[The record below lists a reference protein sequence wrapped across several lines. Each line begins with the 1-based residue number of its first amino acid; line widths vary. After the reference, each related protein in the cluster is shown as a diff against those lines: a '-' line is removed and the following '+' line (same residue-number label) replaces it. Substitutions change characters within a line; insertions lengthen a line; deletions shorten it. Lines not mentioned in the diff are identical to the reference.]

1 MEPGLSFT
9 RSLSARILLS
19 AVLALPCLYA
29 QAPGQPGLSP
39 PGLKP
44 LGGNNYRITTQTL
57 VPHGDQIR
65 NNDWPPCN
73 APANDLLSKAAAG
86 LAQGVV
92 ANPALALL
100 ASAVTQQ
107 LASQL
112 ENYAQTQPGFLA
124 EIAAPNRKAA
134 CVPVAV
140 VLPAG
145 STITGVSYMDGDGDR
160 GAHTCGLDGN
170 HRMVCGAGWCG
181 WEHLITVGTTLAKGS
196 EQLVGAIFQN
206 WSADRGRWAS
216 LTVEF
221 TAPQGWHP

>member
-112 ENYAQTQPGFLA
+112 ENYAQTQPGFHIDVRR
-124 EIAAPNRKAA
+124 EAAVN
-134 CVPVAV
+134 
-140 VLPAG
+140 
-145 STITGVSYMDGDGDR
+145 D
-160 GAHTCGLDGN
+160 
-170 HRMVCGAGWCG
+170 WCPRLHDLG
-181 WEHLITVGTTLAKGS
+181 KG
-196 EQLVGAIFQN
+196 
-206 WSADRGRWAS
+206 
-216 LTVEF
+216 
-221 TAPQGWHP
+221 